1 MIYEL
6 LAIKVLP
13 QLKVSIRIASDT
25 YTPVVY
31 EFDLTFW
38 YYGLDT
44 IGSRRTCRDV
54 T

>member
-31 EFDLTFW
+31 EFDLTSGIMEW
-38 YYGLDT
+38 IGLGHVERVET
-44 IGSRRTCRDV
+44 
-54 T
+54 